1 MVLKS
6 NKHGAKKEVS
16 VEMVLIESNKNGTKK
31 EVSVEMVLLESNE
44 KAADQRYVHWIIG
57 IFTVSQTK
65 KIT

>member
-6 NKHGAKKEVS
+6 NKHGA
-16 VEMVLIESNKNGTKK
+16 KK